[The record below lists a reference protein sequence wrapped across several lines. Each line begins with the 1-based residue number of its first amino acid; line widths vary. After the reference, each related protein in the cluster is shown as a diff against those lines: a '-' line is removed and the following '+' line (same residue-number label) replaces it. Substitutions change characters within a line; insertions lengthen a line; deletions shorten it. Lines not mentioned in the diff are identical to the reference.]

1 MPNMVTAFKHSL
13 LSFYAD
19 LKKTTSL
26 RHYIKKL
33 CGKKPRLSY
42 GAFGREFLFGLIK
55 IAKQNSV
62 FACMVISQLKLSEMQ
77 IQWPLLLQ
85 EIWVAESWFS
95 IVFCLVV
102 FFPPQ
107 GRTSKK
113 KIWQLS
119 RVWENESHVSY
130 IPTQSTRHDED
141 WTLLCC
147 TSFLHQNVLSRRQ
160 PWCYPSVTSVELHL
174 RRCLADNLTLISN
187 NIRGH
192 SLLHCARSAL

>member
-1 MPNMVTAFKHSL
+1 MPKNTISGFLTSMPNMVTAFKHSL

-26 RHYIKKL
+26 RHYSKKL

-113 KIWQLS
+113 KSGSWAESEKMSLMWATFPLS
-119 RVWENESHVSY
+119 PLDMMKTEHFSAAHHFC
-130 IPTQSTRHDED
+130 TR
-141 WTLLCC
+141 TC
-147 TSFLHQNVLSRRQ
+147 
-160 PWCYPSVTSVELHL
+160 
-174 RRCLADNLTLISN
+174 
-187 NIRGH
+187 
-192 SLLHCARSAL
+192 